1 MQLGSLRIPGRAALA
16 PMAGFTDAA
25 CRRMAARHGAAYTV
39 SEMISAKA
47 ITFGDKKSIRLLWQG
62 DGAEACGARVP
73 YGVQLFGAEPETV
86 AQAAA
91 LIAKYPF
98 DFFDIN
104 MGCPAPKITSSGAGS
119 RLLLDPALCGRMVGA
134 VVSAAE
140 GRPVTV
146 KMRTGWDAE
155 HITAVEAAR
164 YCEEAG
170 AAAIAVHARTRAQM
184 YEPGIDAGM
193 IRAVRQ
199 AVRIPVLGNGDI
211 ASAADAVR
219 MVNETG
225 CDGVMIGR
233 AALGDPWLF
242 ERVNA
247 ALAGQPVPPLPTLG
261 QRMQAMRQQV
271 YEMCEEKGEWA
282 AMPQARS
289 QALHYMKG
297 LRGAASLRRACC
309 QLQHFEDV
317 DALIERVYEAQ
328 RAAP

>member
-1 MQLGSLRIPGRAALA
+1 MQFGKLAIPGRAALA

-25 CRRMAARHGAAYTV
+25 CRRLAARHGAAYTV
-39 SEMISAKA
+39 SEMVSAKA
-47 ITFGDKKSIRLLWQG
+47 LTFGDRKSLRLLRPG
-62 DGAEACGARVP
+62 ETPDGGARVP
-73 YGVQLFGAEPETV
+73 YGVQLFGAEPETM
-86 AQAAA
+86 ARAAER
-91 LIAKYPF
+91 IAGESF

-104 MGCPAPKITSSGAGS
+104 MGCPAPKITASGAGS
-119 RLLLDPALCGRMVGA
+119 RLLLNPRLCGEIVRAA
-134 VVSAAE
+134 VRAGE

-146 KMRTGWDAE
+146 KLRAGWDAGR
-155 HITAVEAAR
+155 ITAAEVAR

-170 AAAIAVHARTRAQM
+170 AAAIVIHARTREQM
-184 YEPGIDAGM
+184 YEPGIDPGV
-193 IRAVRQ
+193 IRAVKR

-211 ASAADAVR
+211 ASAEDAVR
-219 MVNETG
+219 MLAGTG

-247 ALAGQPVPPLPTLG
+247 ALAGRPVPPPPTLA
-261 QRMQAMRQQV
+261 QRMAAMRQQV

-297 LRGAASLRRACC
+297 LRGAAALRRACC
-309 QLQHFEDV
+309 GLQRFADV
-317 DALIERVYEAQ
+317 DALIERVYESQ
-328 RAAP
+328 RGV